1 MVILKYKKIV
11 LATNNLNKVREINEL
26 FQESI
31 YKIIPQSEFK
41 VTEVEETGKTF
52 TENALIKARNA
63 AKYTDLPVIADDS
76 GIEVDALDG
85 RPGIFSARYSG
96 IGATDKDNLTK
107 LIKDIKHIDRKNCQ
121 AKFICAMVYIAYEN
135 DPNPIIVEGIWKGY
149 VITKPRGVNGF
160 GYDPIFY
167 VPEYECT
174 SAELDRKKKNQLS
187 HRGQAIRKLTKKLNE
202 IK

>member
-1 MVILKYKKIV
+1 MKYKKIV

-174 SAELDRKKKNQLS
+174 SAELDRKKKNKLS

>member
-1 MVILKYKKIV
+1 MIKEKIV
-11 LATNNLNKVREINEL
+11 LASGNLNKVREINALLSNTSYE
-26 FQESI
+26 
-31 YKIIPQSEFK
+31 IIPQSEFN
-41 VTEVEETGKTF
+41 VIEADETGTTF
-52 TENALIKARNA
+52 LENALIKARHA
-63 AKYTDLPVIADDS
+63 AQHTKYPVIADDS

-85 RPGIFSARYSG
+85 KPGVFSSRYAGQNAS
-96 IGATDKDNLTK
+96 DKDNLNK
-107 LIKDIKHIDRKNCQ
+107 LIKNIKRLDPKDCHAR
-121 AKFICAMVYIAYEN
+121 FICSMVFLEN
-135 DPNPIIVEGIWKGY
+135 MSEKDPIVVEGVWEGY
-149 VITKPRGVNGF
+149 VVVNPCGKNGF

>member
-1 MVILKYKKIV
+1 MKYKKIV

-107 LIKDIKHIDRKNCQ
+107 LIKDINHIDRKNCQ

>member
-1 MVILKYKKIV
+1 
-11 LATNNLNKVREINEL
+11 
-26 FQESI
+26 
-31 YKIIPQSEFK
+31 
-41 VTEVEETGKTF
+41 
-52 TENALIKARNA
+52 
-63 AKYTDLPVIADDS
+63 
-76 GIEVDALDG
+76 
-85 RPGIFSARYSG
+85 
-96 IGATDKDNLTK
+96 
-107 LIKDIKHIDRKNCQ
+107 
-121 AKFICAMVYIAYEN
+121 MVYFAYEN

-174 SAELDRKKKNQLS
+174 SAELDRKKKNKLS

>member
-1 MVILKYKKIV
+1 M
-11 LATNNLNKVREINEL
+11 
-26 FQESI
+26 
-31 YKIIPQSEFK
+31 
-41 VTEVEETGKTF
+41 
-52 TENALIKARNA
+52 
-63 AKYTDLPVIADDS
+63 PVIADDS

-121 AKFICAMVYIAYEN
+121 ANFICAMVYIAYEN

>member
-1 MVILKYKKIV
+1 LKYKKIV

-96 IGATDKDNLTK
+96 IGATEKDNLTK

>member
-1 MVILKYKKIV
+1 MKYKKIV

-174 SAELDRKKKNQLS
+174 SAELDKKKKNQLS

>member
-1 MVILKYKKIV
+1 MKDKKIV

-41 VTEVEETGKTF
+41 LTEVEETGKTF

>member
-1 MVILKYKKIV
+1 MKYKKIV

-96 IGATDKDNLTK
+96 IGATEKDNLTK

-160 GYDPIFY
+160 GSDPIFY

>member
-1 MVILKYKKIV
+1 MKYKKIV

-107 LIKDIKHIDRKNCQ
+107 LIKDINHIDRKNCQ

-174 SAELDRKKKNQLS
+174 SAELDKKKKNQLS

>member
-1 MVILKYKKIV
+1 MKYKKIV

-187 HRGQAIRKLTKKLNE
+187 HHGQAIRKLTKKLNE

>member
-1 MVILKYKKIV
+1 LKYKKIV

-31 YKIIPQSEFK
+31 YKNIPQSEFK